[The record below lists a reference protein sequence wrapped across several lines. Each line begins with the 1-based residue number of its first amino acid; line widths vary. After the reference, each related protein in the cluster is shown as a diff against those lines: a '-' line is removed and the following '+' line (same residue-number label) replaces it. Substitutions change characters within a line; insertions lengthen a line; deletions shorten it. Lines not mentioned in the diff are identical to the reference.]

1 MRSLT
6 PKDPI
11 HPADCA
17 CPHCDLQLL
26 RTRQSYAIE
35 FALCGLI
42 IAAVF
47 AAAAFAMSGAN

>member
-42 IAAVF
+42 FAAVF